1 MFLGG
6 LEIIAIIGVAVWLT
20 RRSRSK
26 KAEASSAPESDVV
39 HAWLRRWQ
47 SANLISDEE
56 AAAIISFEE
65 AALRDSASTSTSD
78 AERKMPLVAE
88 ALGYLGGAF
97 AAVGVILLV
106 ARYWPDLATGWRIG
120 IPAAVAV
127 AGVVGGALLD
137 DQTNDALRRLRWT
150 LWLV

>member
-6 LEIIAIIGVAVWLT
+6 VEIIAIIGVVVWLT

-26 KAEASSAPESDVV
+26 KAESSSAPESDVV
-39 HAWLRRWQ
+39 YAWLRRWQ
-47 SANLISDEE
+47 VADLISDEE
-56 AAAIISFEE
+56 VAAIISFEE
-65 AALRDSASTSTSD
+65 AARHDAASTSTSD

-127 AGVVGGALLD
+127 AGVAGGALLD
-137 DQTNDALRRLRWT
+137 EQIDDALRRLS
-150 LWLV
+150 

>member
-6 LEIIAIIGVAVWLT
+6 VEIIAIIGVVVWLT

-26 KAEASSAPESDVV
+26 KAEASSTPESDVV
-39 HAWLRRWQ
+39 YAWLRRWQ

-56 AAAIISFEE
+56 VAAIISFED
-65 AALRDSASTSTSD
+65 AARRDAASTSTIG

-97 AAVGVILLV
+97 A
-106 ARYWPDLATGWRIG
+106 
-120 IPAAVAV
+120 
-127 AGVVGGALLD
+127 
-137 DQTNDALRRLRWT
+137 
-150 LWLV
+150 